1 MSNTKYPFTEGE
13 HYFTIEDN
21 IIVESVW
28 DDQSEEMF
36 SQSKLYFRTIWEAW
50 YFYRFTRTDE
60 VLHNVVMLL
69 GELKVEDDESN
80 EKITNFLEGYS
91 YFNTMPKLKLL

>member
-1 MSNTKYPFTEGE
+1 MNYPFTEGE

-21 IIVESVW
+21 AIVESVW
-28 DDQSEEMF
+28 DTQSEELF
-36 SQSKLYFRTIWEAW
+36 SLSKNYFRTILEAW

-80 EKITNFLEGYS
+80 EKITNFLEGYN
-91 YFNTMPKLKLL
+91 YFNTIPNLNLL